1 MATTMQQLRAWHG
14 PVFLSYGF
22 RPFFFSAGVLAT
34 LLIALWTPWFLG
46 LVALPSAFSPLNW
59 HIHELLFGYVPAV
72 IAGFLLT
79 AVPNWTGRLPVV
91 GWPLAGLFALW
102 LLGRGVVLAS
112 AGLSPVALAAGAL
125 LFPLAL
131 LSVMAREI
139 IAGRNW
145 RNLKILIPLFLI
157 LAAQL
162 GFHYEAARLGSS
174 EIATRLGIAAT
185 MMLIMIVGGR
195 IVPSFTRNWI
205 RRENPGREPKEFGR
219 FDVLSMGIGG
229 GALTGWV
236 IAPLIGGK
244 PMLPGLLLLAA
255 GAVHAARLAR
265 WAPDR
270 TLAEP
275 LVAVLHAAYAFVP
288 IGFVLSGVAS
298 LTGDHGW
305 HQAGIHAWTT
315 GAIGLMT
322 LAVMTRASRGHSGRP
337 LESPL
342 GTTMIY
348 LAVGFAALARIAVA
362 LLPATTM
369 WLLPLSG
376 LLWCLGFL
384 SFAVLY
390 APILLLPALR
400 AR

>member
-1 MATTMQQLRAWHG
+1 MATTMQQLRAWRG

-22 RPFFFSAGVLAT
+22 RPFFFSAGVLAA

-46 LVALPSAFSPLNW
+46 FLALPSAFSPVNW

-102 LLGRGVVLAS
+102 LLARGIVLVS
-112 AGLSPVALAAGAL
+112 PSLSPLALAAGTL
-125 LFPLAL
+125 LFPFAL
-131 LSVMAREI
+131 LGVTAREI

-145 RNLKILIPLFLI
+145 RNLKILVPLFLI
-157 LAAQL
+157 ILAQI
-162 GFHYEAARLGSS
+162 GFHYEAARFGHS

-185 MMLIMIVGGR
+185 MMLIIIVGGR

-205 RRENPGREPKEFGR
+205 KRGNPGREPKEFGR
-219 FDVLSMGIGG
+219 FDIISMAIGG
-229 GALTGWV
+229 IALAGWV
-236 IAPLIGGK
+236 IAPLVGWGIIPLGIA
-244 PMLPGLLLLAA
+244 LLAA
-255 GAVHAARLAR
+255 GCIQAIRLAR

-288 IGFVLSGVAS
+288 IGFLLAGMAT
-298 LTGDHGW
+298 LTGDPGW
-305 HQAGIHAWTT
+305 HQAAIHAWTA

-337 LESPL
+337 LTAPL
-342 GTTMIY
+342 GTTLVYGAIG
-348 LAVGFAALARIAVA
+348 LSALVRIAVA
-362 LLPATTM
+362 LLPATTI

-384 SFAVLY
+384 GFAILY
-390 APILLLPALR
+390 APVLLLPALR
-400 AR
+400 S